1 MSFFVRD
8 LMVDVFPDTAVH
20 NLQGCQPL
28 TMPTG
33 DEDEEKPEEPECPP
47 PSCGDDSKDSGEER
61 RVSAPLASLAEL
73 REQLRAQLQ
82 A

>member
-1 MSFFVRD
+1 
-8 LMVDVFPDTAVH
+8 MVDVFPDTAVQ

-33 DEDEEKPEEPECPP
+33 EEDEEKPEEPECPE
-47 PSCGDDSKDSGEER
+47 PSRGDDPKDPEDR
-61 RVSAPLASLAEL
+61 MQVSAPLTTLAEL
-73 REQLRAQLQ
+73 RQQLRAQLQ